1 VVCSADS
8 EHAVEFSR
16 NFCRVNAQL
25 FTTAEPQGSRKEKLS
40 MTRTRRFTQF
50 AAVTMAASTLFFAT
64 AAFAG
69 DPAKAVKASSAKQ
82 TINTSDQILLDDVLG
97 GGRCAVAA
105 PSPTPQGVQV
115 IHVCNNWT
123 GAAGAH
129 VQLFNTTGTNCTVS
143 ASTTTWP
150 FVQSSP
156 LSIADG
162 NGVFVTL
169 LSTLQSGTA
178 YYYAVSCCPQNGMKT
193 VTVP

>member
-1 VVCSADS
+1 MI
-8 EHAVEFSR
+8 
-16 NFCRVNAQL
+16 N
-25 FTTAEPQGSRKEKLS
+25 TRK
-40 MTRTRRFTQF
+40 FTQF
-50 AAVTMAASTLFFAT
+50 ASATTAASILLFAT
-64 AAFAG
+64 TAFAG
-69 DPAKAVKASSAKQ
+69 DPPKAGKNQ
-82 TINTSDQILLDDVLG
+82 TTNTSDQIVLDDVLG
-97 GGRCAVAA
+97 GERCAVAA

-156 LSIADG
+156 LSIANG

-169 LSTLQSGTA
+169 LSTLQSGTV
-178 YYYAVSCCPQNGMKT
+178 YYYDVSCCPQDAIKT

>member
-1 VVCSADS
+1 MAS
-8 EHAVEFSR
+8 
-16 NFCRVNAQL
+16 
-25 FTTAEPQGSRKEKLS
+25 
-40 MTRTRRFTQF
+40 TRRFTQF
-50 AAVTMAASTLFFAT
+50 AAVTMAASILLFAT
-64 AAFAG
+64 TAFAG
-69 DPAKAVKASSAKQ
+69 DPPKAARTSSEKQ
-82 TINTSDQILLDDVLG
+82 TINTSDQILLNDVLG
-97 GGRCAVAA
+97 GERCAVAA

-156 LSIADG
+156 LTIADG

-169 LSTLQSGTA
+169 LSTLQSGTI
-178 YYYAVSCCPQNGMKT
+178 YYYDVSCCPGNAPKN